1 MMTDNNIE
9 DLEIIYDE
17 YTLSPTEYVS
27 WMTNDGLVA
36 IKVEEAEQRR
46 QYMIQQLNLPEPKN
60 QELLQQIQELKS
72 ELAEFKEQWKKDCD
86 LLMTVIIYGNP
97 PGGWTD
103 PDRREQFQRAVVDVE
118 RRLRE
123 A

>member
-1 MMTDNNIE
+1 MTEDNVE
-9 DLEIIYDE
+9 DLEITYDE
-17 YTLSPTEYVS
+17 DTLQPTEYVS
-27 WMTNDGLVA
+27 WTTNNGLFA
-36 IKVEEAEQRR
+36 ITAKEAERR
-46 QYMIQQLNLPEPKN
+46 KNDALRQIFQSKPKN